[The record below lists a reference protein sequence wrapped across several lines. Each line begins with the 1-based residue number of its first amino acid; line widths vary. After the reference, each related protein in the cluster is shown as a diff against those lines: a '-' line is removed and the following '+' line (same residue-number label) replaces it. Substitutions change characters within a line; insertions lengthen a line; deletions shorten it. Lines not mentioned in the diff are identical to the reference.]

1 MDFEPVPRSRE
12 PGPLVAKG
20 RDALRLGLMSALC
33 PARIAGLARGLAGTM
48 LLLLLVSCATW
59 WQVRP
64 YPAFVQAELRPGDL
78 VRVQTHDGRSW
89 ELTVVAVRSDRI
101 VGTGETVLLEDIR
114 MLEKRSDSPPA
125 NPCSPQVPLGCSVPE
140 RVKALHESQSRYS
153 DYFYPACEQ
162 HDYCYRHG
170 EATYGK
176 TRAACDG
183 EFLLDM
189 QALCEPDTMLEWMVR
204 AGGDYAECSLV
215 AIEFH
220 QAVQRYGA
228 DRFRSGTDS
237 TWCEYEGPPP
247 GKP

>member
-1 MDFEPVPRSRE
+1 M
-12 PGPLVAKG
+12 AKG
-20 RDALRLGLMSALC
+20 PSAL
-33 PARIAGLARGLAGTM
+33 PIRLMAARYPTRLARLARRIAGS
-48 LLLLLVSCATW
+48 LLLLLQVSCASW
-59 WQVRP
+59 WEVRP
-64 YPAFVQAELRPGDL
+64 YPAFVQAELQPGD
-78 VRVQTHDGRSW
+78 RIRIQTHDGQRR
-89 ELTVVAVRSDRI
+89 ELTVVAPRSDRI
-101 VGTGETVLLEDIR
+101 VGESETVLLEDIR
-114 MLEKRSDSPPA
+114 LLEKRGESPPA

-140 RVKALHESQSRYS
+140 LAKALHESQSHYS

-176 TRAACDG
+176 NRAACDG

-189 QALCEPDTMLEWMVR
+189 KALCRPDTMLEWMIE
-204 AGGDYAECSLV
+204 AGGKYAECSLV

-237 TWCEYEGPPP
+237 TYCEYDGPPP
-247 GKP
+247 GTP

>member
-1 MDFEPVPRSRE
+1 MGFELAS
-12 PGPLVAKG
+12 
-20 RDALRLGLMSALC
+20 
-33 PARIAGLARGLAGTM
+33 LARGIAGGM
-48 LLLLLVSCATW
+48 LLLLLAACASW

-64 YPAFVQAELRPGDL
+64 YPAFVQAELRPGDQI
-78 VRVQTHDGRSW
+78 RIQTRDGQRR
-89 ELTVVAVRSDRI
+89 ELTVVAARSDRI
-101 VGTGETVLLEDIR
+101 VGDSEIILLEDIR
-114 MLEKRSDSPPA
+114 VLEKRSESPPA

-140 RVKALHESQSRYS
+140 RAKALHESQAHYS

-176 TRAACDG
+176 TRTACDG

-189 QALCEPDTMLEWMVR
+189 QALCQPDSRLQWMIEV
-204 AGGDYAECSLV
+204 GSDYAACSLV

-237 TWCEYEGPPP
+237 TYCEYDGPPP
-247 GKP
+247 GTP